1 MPENPDPTTPR
12 RSQRSGATGREPGTR
27 SQRQAPA
34 TSPASSA
41 PAAPAAPVAPE
52 APSAPT
58 VDQPAGGISGPRVMP
73 LGEHELG
80 SAATGSYHDPH
91 SVLGA
96 HQYDGGVTVR
106 TLKPF
111 AHAVEVLTAD
121 GTTHPMQHEYDGV
134 WVAAIDATALSSY
147 QVRVTWQEGEAP
159 VVMEEPYRFW
169 PTLGDLDLH
178 LIREGRHEELWRA
191 LGAHVRTVD
200 GVDGTSFAV
209 WAPSARAI
217 QVVGSFNGWDGRS
230 HSLRSLGGSG
240 VWELFVPGIGDGEV
254 YKFRVLGAD
263 GTWRDKADPMA
274 RLAEVPP
281 ATGSVVTTSDYE
293 WKDDAWLA
301 ARAESDALASR
312 MSIYEVHLASWRPG
326 LGYEELATEL
336 VQYVTDMGFTH
347 VEFMPLAEH
356 PFGGSWGYQV
366 TGYYAPTSR
375 LGSPDELRHLIDTL
389 HAAGI
394 GVIMDW
400 VPAHFPKDEWALARF
415 DGTALYEHADPR
427 KGEHPDWGT
436 YIFDLGRK
444 EVRNFLV
451 ANACYW
457 LEEFHVDGLR
467 VDAVASMLYLDYS
480 RKEGEWIP
488 NRHGGRENLEAIDF
502 LQEANAT
509 AYKRA
514 PGIVMIAEESTSFP
528 GVTRPTDVGGLGF
541 GFKWNMGWM
550 HDSLVYLGEDPINRQ
565 YHHSELTFSMVYQY
579 SENFVLP
586 ISHDEVVHGKG
597 SLLRKAPG
605 DDWQQAAS
613 LRTFLTYQWTHP
625 GKQLLFMGSEFGQGT
640 EWSEQA
646 GLPWWLLEYP
656 LHRGTQQ
663 LVKDLNSLQAEFDSL
678 HQLDQDPQ
686 GFEWLI
692 GDDAGHNTIAFVRRN
707 REGDPVVV
715 VLNFSTQ
722 PWNEYRVP
730 MPEGGTW
737 LELLNSDSPVYGGS
751 GVGNLGKVHVEQV
764 PMHGREHSV
773 RLAVPP
779 LGAVI
784 LAPERLRQG

>member
-1 MPENPDPTTPR
+1 MPETPDPTTPR
-12 RSQRSGATGREPGTR
+12 GPQR
-27 SQRQAPA
+27 
-34 TSPASSA
+34 
-41 PAAPAAPVAPE
+41 PAAPAGPVQSAPQAHSAPQ
-52 APSAPT
+52 APS
-58 VDQPAGGISGPRVMP
+58 VDEPAGSISGPRVMP

-96 HQYDGGVTVR
+96 HQYEGGVTVR

-121 GTTHPMQHEYDGV
+121 GAAHPMQHEYDGV
-134 WVAAIDATALSSY
+134 WVAAINVAALTSY
-147 QVRVTWQEGEAP
+147 QLRVVCEEGADP
-159 VVMEEPYRFW
+159 VVLEEPYRFW
-169 PTLGDLDLH
+169 PTLGELDLH

-191 LGAHVRTVD
+191 LGAHVRTVED
-200 GVDGTSFAV
+200 VEGTSFAV
-209 WAPSARAI
+209 WAPSARAV
-217 QVVGSFNGWDGRS
+217 QVVGSFNGWEGRS

-254 YKFRVLGAD
+254 YKFRILGSD
-263 GTWRDKADPMA
+263 GVWRDKADPMA

-281 ATGSVVTTSDYE
+281 ATGSIVTTSDYE

-301 ARAESDALASR
+301 ARAEGDAVASR

-326 LGYEELATEL
+326 LGYRELATEL
-336 VQYVTDMGFTH
+336 VDYVTDMGFTH

-415 DGTALYEHADPR
+415 DGGPLYEHADPR

-565 YHHSELTFSMVYQY
+565 YHHGELTFSMVYQY

-613 LRTFLTYQWTHP
+613 LRTFLAYQWTHP

-656 LHRGTQQ
+656 LHRGAQQ
-663 LVKDLNSLQAEFDSL
+663 LVKDLNALQVEFDAL

-692 GDDAGHNTIAFVRRN
+692 GDDAGHNTLCFVRRN
-707 REGDPVVV
+707 RAGDPVVV
-715 VLNFSTQ
+715 VLNFSTE
-722 PWNEYRVP
+722 PWHDYRVP
-730 MPEGGTW
+730 MPEGGAW
-737 LELLNSDSPVYGGS
+737 LEVLNSDAPVYGGS

-773 RLAVPP
+773 RLTVPP
-779 LGAVI
+779 LGAVV
-784 LAPERLRQG
+784 LAPERLRRG

>member
-1 MPENPDPTTPR
+1 MPETPDPTNPR
-12 RSQRSGATGREPGTR
+12 RSRRTRAASEASGKS
-27 SQRQAPA
+27 SQRPVPPSEQAP
-34 TSPASSA
+34 SA
-41 PAAPAAPVAPE
+41 PAAGAAPSAASVASAPAGPSAPE

-58 VDQPAGGISGPRVMP
+58 VDQPAGGITGPRVMP

-111 AHAVEVLTAD
+111 AHAVEVLTDD
-121 GTTHPMQHEYDGV
+121 GTIHPMQHEYDGV
-134 WVAAIDATALSSY
+134 WVAAIDAAALSSY
-147 QVRVTWQEGEAP
+147 QVRVTWQEGEVP

-217 QVVGSFNGWDGRS
+217 QVVGSFNGWDGRG

-301 ARAESDALASR
+301 ARAETDALASR

-326 LGYEELATEL
+326 LGYQELATEL

-415 DGTALYEHADPR
+415 DGTPCTSTRTPAR
-427 KGEHPDWGT
+427 
-436 YIFDLGRK
+436 
-444 EVRNFLV
+444 
-451 ANACYW
+451 
-457 LEEFHVDGLR
+457 
-467 VDAVASMLYLDYS
+467 ASTPTGAPTSSTWAARRCATSWSPTPATGS
-480 RKEGEWIP
+480 RSSTSTVCAWTPWPPCCTWTTPARRASGSP
-488 NRHGGRENLEAIDF
+488 T
-502 LQEANAT
+502 AT
-509 AYKRA
+509 AAGRTSRR
-514 PGIVMIAEESTSFP
+514 STSCR
-528 GVTRPTDVGGLGF
+528 RPTPPPT
-541 GFKWNMGWM
+541 
-550 HDSLVYLGEDPINRQ
+550 S
-565 YHHSELTFSMVYQY
+565 
-579 SENFVLP
+579 
-586 ISHDEVVHGKG
+586 
-597 SLLRKAPG
+597 APP
-605 DDWQQAAS
+605 AS
-613 LRTFLTYQWTHP
+613 
-625 GKQLLFMGSEFGQGT
+625 
-640 EWSEQA
+640 
-646 GLPWWLLEYP
+646 
-656 LHRGTQQ
+656 
-663 LVKDLNSLQAEFDSL
+663 
-678 HQLDQDPQ
+678 
-686 GFEWLI
+686 
-692 GDDAGHNTIAFVRRN
+692 
-707 REGDPVVV
+707 
-715 VLNFSTQ
+715 
-722 PWNEYRVP
+722 
-730 MPEGGTW
+730 
-737 LELLNSDSPVYGGS
+737 
-751 GVGNLGKVHVEQV
+751 
-764 PMHGREHSV
+764 
-773 RLAVPP
+773 
-779 LGAVI
+779 
-784 LAPERLRQG
+784 

>member
-1 MPENPDPTTPR
+1 MPETPDPTTPR
-12 RSQRSGATGREPGTR
+12 GAQRP
-27 SQRQAPA
+27 
-34 TSPASSA
+34 SA
-41 PAAPAAPVAPE
+41 PAGPVQSAPQAHSAPQ
-52 APSAPT
+52 APS
-58 VDQPAGGISGPRVMP
+58 VDEPAGSISGPRVMP

-96 HQYDGGVTVR
+96 HQYEGGVTVR

-121 GTTHPMQHEYDGV
+121 GAAHPMQHEYDGV
-134 WVAAIDATALSSY
+134 WVAAIDVAALTSY
-147 QVRVTWQEGEAP
+147 QLRVVWEEGADP
-159 VVMEEPYRFW
+159 VVLEEPYRFW
-169 PTLGDLDLH
+169 PTLGELDLH

-191 LGAHVRTVD
+191 LGAHVRTVED
-200 GVDGTSFAV
+200 VEGTSFAV
-209 WAPSARAI
+209 WAPSARAV
-217 QVVGSFNGWDGRS
+217 QVVGSFNGWEGRS

-254 YKFRVLGAD
+254 YKFRILGSD
-263 GTWRDKADPMA
+263 GVWRDKADPMA

-301 ARAESDALASR
+301 ARAESDAVASR

-326 LGYEELATEL
+326 LGYRELATEL
-336 VQYVTDMGFTH
+336 VDYVTDMGFTH

-415 DGTALYEHADPR
+415 DGGPLYEHADPR

-565 YHHSELTFSMVYQY
+565 YHHGELTFSMVYQY

-613 LRTFLTYQWTHP
+613 LRTFLAYQWTHP

-656 LHRGTQQ
+656 LHRGAQQ
-663 LVKDLNSLQAEFDSL
+663 LVKDLNALQAEFDAL

-692 GDDAGHNTIAFVRRN
+692 GDDAGHNTLCFVRRN
-707 REGDPVVV
+707 RAGDPVVV
-715 VLNFSTQ
+715 VLNFSTE
-722 PWNEYRVP
+722 PWHDYRVP
-730 MPEGGTW
+730 MPEGGAW
-737 LELLNSDSPVYGGS
+737 LEVLNSDAPVYGGS

-764 PMHGREHSV
+764 PMHGREHSG
-773 RLAVPP
+773 RLTVPP
-779 LGAVI
+779 LGAVV
-784 LAPERLRQG
+784 LAPERLRRG